1 MQDVIHHIEDDRVI
15 VAFAEENTMD
25 LAQLQP
31 DRRTDHVRRCP
42 YGAFAERHH
51 RQLMLPTAKG
61 GGLDEPRNAARTV
74 GILHAPETYW
84 FLERMTFFVADL

>member
-1 MQDVIHHIEDDRVI
+1 MQDDRVI

-25 LAQLQP
+25 FAQLQP
-31 DRRTDHVRRCP
+31 DRRTDHVRMCP
-42 YGAFAERHH
+42 YGAFAQRHH

-74 GILHAPETYW
+74 QILHASETYW
-84 FLERMTFFVADL
+84 FLEKDDFFVADL